1 MKAAPEALEGVVRPG
16 LQVVADGATLH
27 AVARPVPVAARRS
40 LTLEELIDVSAV
52 IVPLRARTV
61 DAAIGELADSLARTY
76 GVDGARAREA
86 LLEREQS
93 GSTAVG
99 EGIAIPH
106 ARADITRT
114 IAAFAISREGI
125 EWDAPDHAPVH
136 LLVALL
142 SPQQGSEHLVALANV
157 ARSLIDPK
165 LRARLLAAADAREAH
180 ALLLAPR

>member
-1 MKAAPEALEGVVRPG
+1 

-27 AVARPVPVAARRS
+27 AVARTIKAAARRS
-40 LTLEELIDVSAV
+40 VTLEELIDASAV
-52 IVPLRARTV
+52 IVPLRARNV
-61 DAAIGELADSLARTY
+61 DAAIVELADALARAY
-76 GVDGARAREA
+76 GVDNLAAHEELRK
-86 LLEREQS
+86 REQI

-106 ARADITRT
+106 ARADIQRT

-125 EWDAPDHAPVH
+125 EWDAPDHEPVH
-136 LLVALL
+136 LVVALL

-180 ALLLAPR
+180 MLLLAPR